1 MSSIL
6 ASLHDLFT
14 SLVELIFS
22 VFHSAFNTVSGL
34 LTGVVEFLVGSV
46 QMVLHTAAET
56 LKAVGGLGNLIA
68 SELFFIG
75 CVYHRVNGI
84 GNIVLIALVAGGIY
98 GYSKYQ
104 GRRGRP
110 VTVGNKKLN

>member
-68 SELFFIG
+68 S
-75 CVYHRVNGI
+75 
-84 GNIVLIALVAGGIY
+84 NIVLIALVAGGIY